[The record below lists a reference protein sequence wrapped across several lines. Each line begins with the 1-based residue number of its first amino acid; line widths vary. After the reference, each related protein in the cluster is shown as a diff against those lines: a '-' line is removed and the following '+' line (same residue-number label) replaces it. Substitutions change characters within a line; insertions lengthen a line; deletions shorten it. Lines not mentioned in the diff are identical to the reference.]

1 MRVGKCQNSS
11 IRIHQIKIS
20 TDQITIFFLI
30 QKNQP
35 KKTGFS
41 LKINRCIAIGVCLLI
56 LQASHL
62 YGYFYLQQIKTQ

>member
-20 TDQITIFFLI
+20 TDQITIFFLYK
-30 QKNQP
+30 KNQP
-35 KKTGFS
+35 KRLVFS
-41 LKINRCIAIGVCLLI
+41 LKINRCIAIGVCLQI

-62 YGYFYLQQIKTQ
+62 YGYFYLPEIKTQ

>member
-20 TDQITIFFLI
+20 TDQITIFFLY
-30 QKNQP
+30 
-35 KKTGFS
+35 KKPAKKRLVFS
-41 LKINRCIAIGVCLLI
+41 LKINRCIAIGVCLQI

-62 YGYFYLQQIKTQ
+62 YGYFYLQEIKTQ

>member
-20 TDQITIFFLI
+20 TDQITIFFLYKKTS
-30 QKNQP
+30 Q

-41 LKINRCIAIGVCLLI
+41 LKINRCIAIGVCLQI

-62 YGYFYLQQIKTQ
+62 YGYFYLP